1 MKEFQT
7 YPQTSDLSNTD
18 FFSGD
23 YLDRYDL
30 SPFSPLS
37 CHSPDDNEF
46 HFFFD
51 DLKANNV
58 SKNLRDNEW
67 VNTSEHIFKFPN
79 FDQKV
84 GDHLELTGVTQNE
97 NQFLN
102 QCQDLDLDTSQADCD
117 FENNDEDSK
126 SSMEKEQKKLCKPV
140 SQKVPIKIEKSKTI
154 RRDVINKTIFRIIRR
169 YFHMLLEKAV
179 PDYKSQKKHNLMS
192 MLRSFSEYLF
202 PSNLDSLK
210 MAQVMSALMFRREVL
225 VSKKDICQDPNL
237 KVFLDIQ
244 SKYSHKLLSPVLCN
258 QYFGL
263 MFEKFIG
270 QGMAFFEED
279 ENVTNN
285 SKIYHQEL
293 EKIKSIYY
301 SSSN

>member
-1 MKEFQT
+1 M
-7 YPQTSDLSNTD
+7 SNGLPN
-18 FFSGD
+18 GD
-23 YLDRYDL
+23 
-30 SPFSPLS
+30 
-37 CHSPDDNEF
+37 CM
-46 HFFFD
+46 
-51 DLKANNV
+51 
-58 SKNLRDNEW
+58 
-67 VNTSEHIFKFPN
+67 NTSEHIFKFPN

-97 NQFLN
+97 NQIQNQSEDLN
-102 QCQDLDLDTSQADCD
+102 LDTSQADCD
-117 FENNDEDSK
+117 FENNNEDPK
-126 SSMEKEQKKLCKPV
+126 SCLEQEQKKLGKPV
-140 SQKVPIKIEKSKTI
+140 SQEIPSRIQKSKTI

-202 PSNLDSLK
+202 PNNQDSLK

-225 VSKKDICQDPNL
+225 VSKKDISQDPNL

-258 QYFGL
+258 KYFGM
-263 MFEKFIG
+263 MFEKFIEHG
-270 QGMAFFEED
+270 IAFFDED

-293 EKIKSIYY
+293 DKIKSIYY
-301 SSSN
+301 SSSI